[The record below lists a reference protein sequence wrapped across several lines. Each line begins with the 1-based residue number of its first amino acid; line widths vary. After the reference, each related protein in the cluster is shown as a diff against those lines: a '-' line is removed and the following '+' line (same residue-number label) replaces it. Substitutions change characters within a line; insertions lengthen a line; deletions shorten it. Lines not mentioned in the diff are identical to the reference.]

1 MSVILLSILS
11 MLSAFM
17 QYVRNDYQPLD
28 SQYAVFVACA
38 PMPTCAWWQPTW
50 EKTRWP

>member
-28 SQYAVFVACA
+28 SQYAVFQGEHYRAY
-38 PMPTCAWWQPTW
+38 P
-50 EKTRWP
+50 